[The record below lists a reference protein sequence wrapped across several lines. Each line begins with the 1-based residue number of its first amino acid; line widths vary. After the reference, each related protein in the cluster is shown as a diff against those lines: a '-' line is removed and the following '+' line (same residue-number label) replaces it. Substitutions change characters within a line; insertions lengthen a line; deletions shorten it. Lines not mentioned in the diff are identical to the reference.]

1 MCQPQGVPLQNLIV
15 NLPHLTIQFN
25 AHLQHIL
32 QPAVGEQPSE
42 PHALER
48 ERLLCVPCVP
58 RPSMGPRKSGEFPH
72 LPPPVRLAPSP
83 ARARAALGAGPLQML
98 RAKSNPRISTPD
110 VSSDQSVD
118 WEQRDFTQTIQL
130 GMTQLTAFLNEFGTH
145 ACLLHLPAAPI
156 ADWPR
161 DRTDGTMR
169 GRMAQLNGKL
179 GKLERQ
185 MQVIEATLTSVD
197 DKQ

>member
-1 MCQPQGVPLQNLIV
+1 
-15 NLPHLTIQFN
+15 
-25 AHLQHIL
+25 
-32 QPAVGEQPSE
+32 
-42 PHALER
+42 
-48 ERLLCVPCVP
+48 
-58 RPSMGPRKSGEFPH
+58 
-72 LPPPVRLAPSP
+72 
-83 ARARAALGAGPLQML
+83 ML

-145 ACLLHLPAAPI
+145 VCLLHQPAAPI

-185 MQVIEATLTSVD
+185 MQLIEATLTSVD

>member
-1 MCQPQGVPLQNLIV
+1 MGLA
-15 NLPHLTIQFN
+15 
-25 AHLQHIL
+25 AHLV
-32 QPAVGEQPSE
+32 PALASPGET
-42 PHALER
+42 
-48 ERLLCVPCVP
+48 C
-58 RPSMGPRKSGEFPH
+58 G
-72 LPPPVRLAPSP
+72 LAAS
-83 ARARAALGAGPLQML
+83 AAGAALGAGPLQML

-130 GMTQLTAFLNEFGTH
+130 GMTQLTAFLNEFGMH

-185 MQVIEATLTSVD
+185 MQLIEATLTSVD

>member
-1 MCQPQGVPLQNLIV
+1 
-15 NLPHLTIQFN
+15 
-25 AHLQHIL
+25 
-32 QPAVGEQPSE
+32 
-42 PHALER
+42 
-48 ERLLCVPCVP
+48 
-58 RPSMGPRKSGEFPH
+58 
-72 LPPPVRLAPSP
+72 
-83 ARARAALGAGPLQML
+83 ML

-110 VSSDQSVD
+110 VSSVQSVD

>member
-1 MCQPQGVPLQNLIV
+1 MTRFCVFESAFHPLHQCN
-15 NLPHLTIQFN
+15 
-25 AHLQHIL
+25 IL
-32 QPAVGEQPSE
+32 ASPGETCG
-42 PHALER
+42 LRR
-48 ERLLCVPCVP
+48 ERA
-58 RPSMGPRKSGEFPH
+58 G
-72 LPPPVRLAPSP
+72 
-83 ARARAALGAGPLQML
+83 AALGAGPLQML
-98 RAKSNPRISTPD
+98 RAKSNSRISTPD

>member
-1 MCQPQGVPLQNLIV
+1 
-15 NLPHLTIQFN
+15 
-25 AHLQHIL
+25 
-32 QPAVGEQPSE
+32 
-42 PHALER
+42 
-48 ERLLCVPCVP
+48 
-58 RPSMGPRKSGEFPH
+58 MGPPAAGFVPALASPGETCG
-72 LPPPVRLAPSP
+72 LAAS
-83 ARARAALGAGPLQML
+83 AAGAALGAGPLQML
-98 RAKSNPRISTPD
+98 GAKSNPRISTPD

>member
-1 MCQPQGVPLQNLIV
+1 M
-15 NLPHLTIQFN
+15 
-25 AHLQHIL
+25 
-32 QPAVGEQPSE
+32 
-42 PHALER
+42 
-48 ERLLCVPCVP
+48 
-58 RPSMGPRKSGEFPH
+58 K
-72 LPPPVRLAPSP
+72 
-83 ARARAALGAGPLQML
+83 QML
-98 RAKSNPRISTPD
+98 GAKSNPRISTPD

-145 ACLLHLPAAPI
+145 ACLLLPAAPI

-185 MQVIEATLTSVD
+185 MQLIEATLTSVD

>member
-1 MCQPQGVPLQNLIV
+1 
-15 NLPHLTIQFN
+15 
-25 AHLQHIL
+25 
-32 QPAVGEQPSE
+32 
-42 PHALER
+42 
-48 ERLLCVPCVP
+48 
-58 RPSMGPRKSGEFPH
+58 
-72 LPPPVRLAPSP
+72 
-83 ARARAALGAGPLQML
+83 ML
-98 RAKSNPRISTPD
+98 RAKSKPRISTPD
-110 VSSDQSVD
+110 VSSDQSAD

-130 GMTQLTAFLNEFGTH
+130 GMTQLTAFLNEFGTC
-145 ACLLHLPAAPI
+145 ACYTYPPPI

-185 MQVIEATLTSVD
+185 MQLIEATLTSVD

>member
-1 MCQPQGVPLQNLIV
+1 
-15 NLPHLTIQFN
+15 
-25 AHLQHIL
+25 
-32 QPAVGEQPSE
+32 
-42 PHALER
+42 
-48 ERLLCVPCVP
+48 
-58 RPSMGPRKSGEFPH
+58 
-72 LPPPVRLAPSP
+72 
-83 ARARAALGAGPLQML
+83 ML

-145 ACLLHLPAAPI
+145 ARLLHLPAPPI

-185 MQVIEATLTSVD
+185 MQLIEATLTSVD

>member
-1 MCQPQGVPLQNLIV
+1 
-15 NLPHLTIQFN
+15 
-25 AHLQHIL
+25 
-32 QPAVGEQPSE
+32 
-42 PHALER
+42 
-48 ERLLCVPCVP
+48 
-58 RPSMGPRKSGEFPH
+58 
-72 LPPPVRLAPSP
+72 
-83 ARARAALGAGPLQML
+83 ML

-130 GMTQLTAFLNEFGTH
+130 GMTQLTAFLNELGMH
-145 ACLLHLPAAPI
+145 ACLLHLPVAPI

>member
-1 MCQPQGVPLQNLIV
+1 
-15 NLPHLTIQFN
+15 
-25 AHLQHIL
+25 
-32 QPAVGEQPSE
+32 
-42 PHALER
+42 
-48 ERLLCVPCVP
+48 
-58 RPSMGPRKSGEFPH
+58 
-72 LPPPVRLAPSP
+72 
-83 ARARAALGAGPLQML
+83 ML
-98 RAKSNPRISTPD
+98 RGKSNPRISTPD
-110 VSSDQSVD
+110 VSSDPSVD

-156 ADWPR
+156 ADRPR

-185 MQVIEATLTSVD
+185 MQLIEATLTSVD

>member
-1 MCQPQGVPLQNLIV
+1 
-15 NLPHLTIQFN
+15 
-25 AHLQHIL
+25 
-32 QPAVGEQPSE
+32 
-42 PHALER
+42 
-48 ERLLCVPCVP
+48 
-58 RPSMGPRKSGEFPH
+58 
-72 LPPPVRLAPSP
+72 
-83 ARARAALGAGPLQML
+83 ML

-110 VSSDQSVD
+110 VSSVQSVD

-185 MQVIEATLTSVD
+185 MQLIEATLTSVD